1 MASTVFVR
9 VLLTRDNAFVLSV
22 FFSDAFSV
30 NRLCNAILTFC
41 CIFKAAY
48 TWACEPGGGGGGGG
62 GVTTAAAAFVICSV
76 CMGTITLRFGSV
88 MLLLL
93 LLLPRP
99 FLQLKQLA
107 SLPTAPLVSR
117 DPCIVARTMT

>member
-9 VLLTRDNAFVLSV
+9 VLLTRDNVFVLSL

-48 TWACEPGGGGGGGG
+48 TWECEPGGGGGGGD
-62 GVTTAAAAFVICSV
+62 VTAAACVICSV